1 MKRLDHIGIAVKD
14 LESALRTYE
23 RGLGLTCSHR
33 ETVEAEQVRT
43 AFLPVGDTQ
52 IELLESAS
60 PDGPI
65 GRFLEKRGEGIHHLC
80 FEVEDLDAALS
91 RSKAEGL
98 TPLGEPR
105 DGAQGK
111 RIIFLHPKGAH
122 GVLIELCQRSRK
134 KTS

>member
-1 MKRLDHIGIAVKD
+1 MKRLDHIGIAVRD
-14 LESALRTYE
+14 LESAVRTYE
-23 RGLGLTCSHR
+23 RGLGLVCTHR
-33 ETVEAEQVRT
+33 ETVETEQVKT
-43 AFLPVGDTQ
+43 AFLPLGDTHL
-52 IELLESAS
+52 ELLESLS

-80 FEVEDLDAALS
+80 FEVEDLDAALA

-105 DGAQGK
+105 DGAGGK
-111 RIIFLHPKGAH
+111 RVVFLHPKGAH
-122 GVLIELCQRSRK
+122 GVLIELCQRSGK